1 MFTKASAIGIMP
13 EIQPSV
19 WMARRCF
26 MADVE
31 KITINMSVVDLGK
44 VDLLV
49 SEGFYSN
56 RTDLIRTAIRN
67 LLDQHATAVEQAVV
81 RRSAVM
87 GVVVVTR
94 KELEQRQAAG
104 EKVSYKVL
112 GLLQIEDDISP
123 ELAKTTIESIKVLGV
138 LRANKAIK
146 AGLAARIE

>member
-1 MFTKASAIGIMP
+1 
-13 EIQPSV
+13 
-19 WMARRCF
+19 
-26 MADVE
+26 MADIE

-81 RRSAVM
+81 RQSAVM

-112 GLLQIEDDISP
+112 GLLQIEDDVSP
-123 ELAKTTIESIKVLGV
+123 ELAQATIESIKVLGV